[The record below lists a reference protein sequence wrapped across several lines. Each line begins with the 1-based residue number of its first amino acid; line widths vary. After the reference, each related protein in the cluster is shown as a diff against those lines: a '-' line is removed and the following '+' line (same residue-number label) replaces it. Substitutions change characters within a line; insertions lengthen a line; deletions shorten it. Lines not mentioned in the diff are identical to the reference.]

1 MADNYLEKK
10 FEEYQ
15 KKKAEYERLKKLG
28 LLKKKNNS
36 NSQASTKKAE

>member
-15 KKKAEYERLKKLG
+15 KKKAEYERKKKLG
-28 LLKKKNNS
+28 LLSIQKNSSSKKTN
-36 NSQASTKKAE
+36 

>member
-15 KKKAEYERLKKLG
+15 RRKAEYEKKKKLG
-28 LLKKKNNS
+28 ILPKKK
-36 NSQASTKKAE
+36 STENK